1 MTKKCML
8 AHINKGEF
16 VMKEKSKKLTKI
28 GKIWMTIVS
37 AACVLTLVFGLTFG
51 LGNFFDK
58 LPENEEDSIGGPTNS
73 TFWDADISQV
83 DTDWEGNGTQNDPWL
98 ISSAE
103 ELAGLAYTISQNT
116 ASANDKYAEGDA
128 TYFYSGKYFK
138 LTNDVDLSKYYWRP
152 IGVQGKNT
160 SFGQSAVTP
169 CYFSG
174 MFDGDYHMIT
184 GMFASNSDISGS
196 GYMNGVGLFGSV
208 SGYFLPSGD
217 VISTTIENIK
227 LDKSESANG
236 QGYYTGGII
245 GFASSLTNVLNCSS
259 NAQVGAGACV
269 GGIVG
274 GGSATLT
281 VKNCY
286 NSGNVTNLGPNGG
299 GIIGMVGAACTIEN
313 CYNTGTIDS
322 SNGGGGGL
330 VGNSGI
336 VYMKNSYNFGTLRYY
351 STAGGLVGTCSTGS
365 ITNSYNI
372 GSLVNG
378 SASTATNIG
387 QLIGS
392 VALSITLS
400 KVYYKSGTAIGSG
413 TGSAIAKSDLATVA
427 KNKSFYTTQSN
438 WDSSSPWDFDNVWA
452 IDGSL
457 NDGYPVFIW
466 QVPITKWT
474 QVADMSYET
483 LNEGTEANPYIIDTP
498 EKLAGIAKYVNS
510 GYEISKNTTYA
521 GKYFKQTANIRLG
534 QYDWEAIG
542 YFGMY
547 SYFAGT
553 YDGNGYKISG
563 LHVNTSKLFQG
574 LFGVLGGGG
583 IIKNVTLE
591 NSEIIATGGYTG
603 AIVGWCDNRNTVKN
617 CRVMSTVSITGGGS
631 HIGGIVGASGP
642 GGIQEISNCEN
653 YASIKQTS
661 NAAIYVGGISGMVQ
675 GSVNVINCVN
685 YGNVTS
691 AGDYV
696 GGIYGYTPGGKVEN
710 CVNHGNIT
718 GKNHVGGISGGDSV
732 DTTITN
738 CINNGIIT
746 GIEFVGGIVGNMGRC
761 KIINCISS
769 GNLIGD
775 KYVGGIAGTQPIGI
789 RSDPTEN
796 PKSTGEI
803 KNCLATGFIK
813 YNGDDLAFAGTL
825 VGYVQ
830 DSVSGFIVTNCAFY
844 GSSNKDL
851 GMFAKATASAMTF
864 DSCYSDCQ
872 RVKQYSSGDF
882 AGFGIVDG
890 LNDGYPVQKELFWAA
905 EFAPALD
912 VASYFAGWTKI

>member
-1 MTKKCML
+1 
-8 AHINKGEF
+8 
-16 VMKEKSKKLTKI
+16 MKEKSKKLTKI
-28 GKIWMTIVS
+28 GKIWITIVS
-37 AACVLTLVFGLTFG
+37 AACALTLVFGLTFG

-116 ASANDKYAEGDA
+116 VSENDKYTEGDA

-160 SFGQSAVTP
+160 SHGQAPITP
-169 CYFSG
+169 NYFSG
-174 MFDGDYHMIT
+174 TFDGDYHTIT
-184 GMFASNSDISGS
+184 GMFASNSDVSGS

-208 SGYFLPSGD
+208 SGYFLPSGG
-217 VISTTIENIK
+217 VVSPTIENIK
-227 LDKSESANG
+227 LDKSESTNA
-236 QGYYTGGII
+236 QGYYTGGIV
-245 GFASSLTNVLNCSS
+245 GFASSVTNVQNCIS
-259 NAQVGAGACV
+259 NTKVGSGSNV

-281 VKNCY
+281 VKNCH
-286 NSGNVTNLGPNGG
+286 NSGGVTNYGPNGG
-299 GIIGMVGAACTIEN
+299 GIVGGAGASCTIEN
-313 CYNTGTIDS
+313 CYNTGTIES
-322 SNGGGGGL
+322 TNGGNGGL
-330 VGNSGI
+330 VGDSAL
-336 VYMKNSYNFGTLRYY
+336 VYIKNSYNFGTLKYY
-351 STAGGLVGTCSTGS
+351 STAGGLIGTCSTGS

-372 GSLVNG
+372 GSLVNR
-378 SASTATNIG
+378 STSSTTDAG

-392 VALSITLS
+392 VSLSITLS

-413 TGSAIAKSDLATVA
+413 TGSAIVKSDLATVA

-438 WDSSSPWDFDNVWA
+438 WDASSPWDFDNVWA
-452 IDGSL
+452 IDSSL

-483 LNEGTEANPYIIDTP
+483 LNEGTEADPYIIDTP

-563 LHVNTSKLFQG
+563 LHIDTDKSLQG
-574 LFGVLGGGG
+574 IFGV
-583 IIKNVTLE
+583 IAAATIKNIILE
-591 NSEIIATGGYTG
+591 NSEIISTQGQIGG
-603 AIVGWCDNRNTVKN
+603 IIGWNDRGMTVVEN
-617 CRVMSTVSITGGGS
+617 CQVMSSVSITAGNS
-631 HIGGIVGASGP
+631 YVGGIVGTSGV
-642 GGIQEISNCEN
+642 GNSITISNCIN
-653 YASIKQTS
+653 YANINQTS
-661 NAAIYVGGISGMVQ
+661 NTAIYVGGISGLVQ
-675 GSVNVINCVN
+675 GGVNVINCVN
-685 YGNVTS
+685 YGDVTS
-691 AGDYV
+691 AGGYV
-696 GGIYGYTPGGKVEN
+696 GGIYGATPGGTVTN
-710 CVNHGNIT
+710 CINYGNIT
-718 GKNHVGGISGGDSV
+718 GKNYVGGISGFDQGK
-732 DTTITN
+732 TTISN

-746 GIEFVGGIVGNMGRC
+746 GVECVGGIVGKMGWC
-761 KIINCISS
+761 KIINCIST
-769 GNLIGD
+769 GNVMGD
-775 KYVGGIAGTQPIGI
+775 KYVGGIAGTQPTGTW
-789 RSDPTEN
+789 SDPTMN
-796 PKSTGEI
+796 PKYDGEV

-872 RVKQYSSGDF
+872 RIKQYSSGDF

-912 VASYFAGWTKI
+912 VASYFADWTKV